1 MALPKR
7 GAHTDGGTITEG
19 QDDKEVTSND
29 LDALLDN
36 SVSASAEFDV
46 TAGGTFNLNTPQ
58 GNLDIYLGN
67 GLIRF
72 TGTPGAPVTIIVPDG
87 DIRVAFENVC
97 GQAITVDT
105 VTGATP
111 TLALPNATRKS
122 VHVRGIEI
130 SVIADD
136 STATGAFLAD
146 GTVPASGP
154 FDWADQELKRAL
166 LRDYAET
173 LVTPASAAT
182 IDLDLELGNV
192 FNPVLDQN
200 TTFTFSNPP
209 ITGRVG
215 SFTLFITQ
223 DGTGGF
229 TVTLPATVD
238 WEGGVAPAFST
249 AANARDV
256 VSFMTVDA
264 GATWFGFL
272 GGKAF
277 S

>member
-1 MALPKR
+1 MALPNR
-7 GAHTDGGTITEG
+7 GAHTDGGTITEA
-19 QDDKEVTSND
+19 QDDKEVTSNN

-36 SVSASAEFDV
+36 SVNASADFNV

-58 GNLDIYLGN
+58 GNLDIYLAN

-72 TGTPGAPVTIIVPDG
+72 TGTPAGAVTIILPDG

-111 TLALPNATRKS
+111 TLALPDATRKS

-136 STATGAFLAD
+136 STASGALLAD
-146 GTVPASGP
+146 GTVAASGP
-154 FDWADQELKRAL
+154 FDWADQELKRVL

-173 LVTPASAAT
+173 LVTPSSAST

-192 FNPVLDQN
+192 FNPVLDQD
-200 TTFTFSNPP
+200 TIFTFSNPP
-209 ITGRVG
+209 VSGKAG

-223 DGTGGF
+223 DGTGGW
-229 TVTLPATVD
+229 TVTMPASVV
-238 WEGGVAPAFST
+238 WESGTPPTFST
-249 AANARDV
+249 GINAKDV
-256 VSFMTVDA
+256 VSFLTVDA
-264 GATWFGFL
+264 GTTWFGFL

-277 S
+277 A

>member
-1 MALPKR
+1 MALPNR

-29 LDALLDN
+29 LDALPDN
-36 SVSASAEFDV
+36 SVNASADFVV

-58 GNLDIYLGN
+58 GNLDIYLEN

-72 TGTPGAPVTIIVPDG
+72 TGTPAAPVTIIVPDG

-111 TLALPNATRKS
+111 TLSLPDATRKS

-136 STATGAFLAD
+136 STATGALLAD

-154 FDWADQELKRAL
+154 FDWADQELKRVL

-173 LVTPASAAT
+173 LVTPACAAT

-209 ITGRVG
+209 VTGKAG

-229 TVTLPATVD
+229 TVTLPATVK
-238 WEGGVAPAFST
+238 WEGGVAPTFST

-256 VSFMTVDA
+256 VSFLTVDA

-277 S
+277 A